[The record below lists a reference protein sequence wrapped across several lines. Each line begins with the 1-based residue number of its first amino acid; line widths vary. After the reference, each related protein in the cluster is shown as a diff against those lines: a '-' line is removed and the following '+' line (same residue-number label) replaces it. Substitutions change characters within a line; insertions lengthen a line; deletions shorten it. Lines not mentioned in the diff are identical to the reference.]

1 MDLNVPYISNNL
13 HSSILVS
20 RLYVL
25 LNLDLCLVDPVT
37 DVINLAR
44 SHNKIESLVKVT
56 FGETDDMDRALAAV
70 TQSMI
75 TGCWVILENC
85 HLAARW
91 SEEFL
96 HQLEVDMGSKC
107 VPYFFSGIIT
117 GDTLVSYWP
126 IFFLSL
132 VAVPEVFANH
142 NSYFSQF
149 PFRLKW
155 RMM

>member
-1 MDLNVPYISNNL
+1 LDRKVPYISNNL

-20 RLYVL
+20 RLDVL

-56 FGETDDMDRALAAV
+56 FGEADDMDRALAAV
-70 TQSMI
+70 TQGMI

-96 HQLEVDMGSKC
+96 HQLEVELGSKC
-107 VPYFFSGIIT
+107 LPYFF
-117 GDTLVSYWP
+117 L
-126 IFFLSL
+126 
-132 VAVPEVFANH
+132 
-142 NSYFSQF
+142 
-149 PFRLKW
+149 
-155 RMM
+155 

>member
-1 MDLNVPYISNNL
+1 MDPKVPYISNNL

-56 FGETDDMDRALAAV
+56 FGETDNMDRALAAV

-96 HQLEVDMGSKC
+96 HQLEVELGSKC
-107 VPYFFSGIIT
+107 VPHFFLGSLRGTPWSAIGQFFSC
-117 GDTLVSYWP
+117 L
-126 IFFLSL
+126 
-132 VAVPEVFANH
+132 
-142 NSYFSQF
+142 
-149 PFRLKW
+149 
-155 RMM
+155 

>member
-1 MDLNVPYISNNL
+1 MDPKVPYISNNL

-70 TQSMI
+70 TQGMI
-75 TGCWVILENC
+75 TGCCL
-85 HLAARW
+85 
-91 SEEFL
+91 
-96 HQLEVDMGSKC
+96 DK
-107 VPYFFSGIIT
+107 
-117 GDTLVSYWP
+117 
-126 IFFLSL
+126 
-132 VAVPEVFANH
+132 
-142 NSYFSQF
+142 
-149 PFRLKW
+149 
-155 RMM
+155 

>member
-1 MDLNVPYISNNL
+1 MDPKVPYISNNL

-56 FGETDDMDRALAAV
+56 FGETNDMDRALAAV
-70 TQSMI
+70 TQGMI

-85 HLAARW
+85 HLAAKW
-91 SEEFL
+91 TEEFL
-96 HQLEVDMGSKC
+96 HQLQVELGSKC
-107 VPYFFSGIIT
+107 VPYFFLPSLLETRWSAIGQ
-117 GDTLVSYWP
+117 
-126 IFFLSL
+126 FFCLSL
-132 VAVPEVFANH
+132 
-142 NSYFSQF
+142 
-149 PFRLKW
+149 
-155 RMM
+155 

>member
-1 MDLNVPYISNNL
+1 MDPKVPCISNNL

-70 TQSMI
+70 TQGMI

-91 SEEFL
+91 SEEFF
-96 HQLEVDMGSKC
+96 HQLEVELGSKC
-107 VPYFFSGIIT
+107 LPYFFLGSLLGTPWSTI
-117 GDTLVSYWP
+117 GK
-126 IFFLSL
+126 FFSCLL
-132 VAVPEVFANH
+132 
-142 NSYFSQF
+142 
-149 PFRLKW
+149 
-155 RMM
+155 